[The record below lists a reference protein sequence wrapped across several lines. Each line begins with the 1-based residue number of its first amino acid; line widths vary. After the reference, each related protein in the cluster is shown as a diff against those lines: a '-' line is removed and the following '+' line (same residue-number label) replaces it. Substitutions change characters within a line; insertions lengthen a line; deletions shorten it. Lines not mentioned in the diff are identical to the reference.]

1 VQCGSSGAV
10 ALDLDGTL
18 AEGDQLSECGMAAV
32 KASRGEL
39 RLILVT
45 GRIFDDLEATFPGL
59 WREFDAVVTENGA
72 VLRTGAGAR
81 PLASPVDPAV
91 QRALADRG
99 ISVSVGRVLL
109 ALAGEDAAAA
119 VELISDL
126 GLDHQVG

>member
-1 VQCGSSGAV
+1 
-10 ALDLDGTL
+10 
-18 AEGDQLSECGMAAV
+18 MAAV